1 MNSKKE
7 KKKKNPAKVANS
19 QIFHHCW
26 KRRQMINREMKGVD
40 GVEKTEKEIP
50 LTSKERRFIN
60 QYIPSLSL
68 PPHWS
73 QAYLSLRQ

>member
-1 MNSKKE
+1 MNSKKG

-40 GVEKTEKEIP
+40 GVEKTTQRLNDTHP
-50 LTSKERRFIN
+50 LDEFT
-60 QYIPSLSL
+60 PSLG
-68 PPHWS
+68 
-73 QAYLSLRQ
+73 